1 MSSYLK
7 LEDFRGWEESEF
19 LTNGIQSELHEK
31 GELTTI
37 THL

>member
-19 LTNGIQSELHEK
+19 PNKWIQNELHEK